1 MLADVLLLFL
11 RPVDLRVTD
20 VVAHEPVGVAV
31 EEDRP
36 LARTCVLER
45 LLRCLVDRC
54 DVLSVDLDRCHSV
67 CLGALRQVAD
77 RRVLRL
83 GRRLRPLVVLEHED
97 RRDLPELRHVQGF
110 MEGAD
115 VRRTVAEERN
125 SDARLTAKLE
135 RECRTGDLRQS
146 ASDHRIRAHV
156 PALDVVEVHRP
167 AVPVRTAFELPVQLR
182 HQFVR
187 RRPLRERMSVGAVG
201 RGDDVAFL
209 ERPTDTHRNR
219 FLADGHMQKPG
230 KLARADALLLLT
242 VADDARSD
250 WAAALLGPAN
260 PGRLGKKIHF
270 TIGRRGAAVGPEG
283 ARRLLRRLDDEGVDG
298 KLELLGA
305 EKALAEELLSRE
317 SLREAWQ
324 RALDSLPPDWSDIY
338 AEVRFDSTDY
348 VERAALLL
356 APLNPARHGGATA
369 LRFRC
374 ARSFGYGVSPEMAA
388 RCLQRCDEDGLTG
401 EVEIL
406 RALSD
411 TSPVSTQ
418 GPVWRVGGRGV

>member
-97 RRDLPELRHVQGF
+97 RRDLPELRHVQRF
-110 MEGAD
+110 VEGAD
-115 VRRTVAEERN
+115 VRRTVPEEGN
-125 SDARLTAKLE
+125 SDARLTAKLARAE
-135 RECRTGDLRQS
+135 ALLDLLLEAPNHQHL
-146 ASDHRIRAHV
+146 AE
-156 PALDVVEVHRP
+156 EVTE
-167 AVPVRTAFELPVQLR
+167 VRVGESPFLLHLR
-182 HQFVR
+182 HECEFML
-187 RRPLRERMSVGAVG
+187 RPLRLVDPFTGIERDLPHGC
-201 RGDDVAFL
+201 
-209 ERPTDTHRNR
+209 
-219 FLADGHMQKPG
+219 
-230 KLARADALLLLT
+230 ADARLLLT

-250 WAAALLGPAN
+250 RAAALLGPAN

-356 APLNPARHGGATA
+356 APLNPARYGGATA
-369 LRFRC
+369 L
-374 ARSFGYGVSPEMAA
+374 
-388 RCLQRCDEDGLTG
+388 
-401 EVEIL
+401 
-406 RALSD
+406 
-411 TSPVSTQ
+411 
-418 GPVWRVGGRGV
+418 